1 MMTMLS
7 FMRRFPREVISI
19 ALRLSKAKFT
29 LDLRAE
35 ADEPRPMHRIVFLDA
50 ATLASAVVLPKP
62 GFPHEWRNY
71 ASTRPDEI
79 VSRCADAEIVVANK
93 VRFDAETIASLP
105 NIKLLPIAATGYDMV
120 DVEAARKQGLAVTN
134 IRGYSVQSVPE
145 HVFALILALAR
156 KILLYAGD
164 VRAGEWQASQQF
176 AFHTHRIFDLYGR
189 RLALFGSGSLGERV
203 AELGRAFGMEVVFAG
218 RKGQAA
224 VEKPGFVTFEEALAT
239 ADVLSLH
246 CPLNA
251 ETQNL
256 IGAAEFALMRKKPL
270 LINTARG
277 GLVDEAALE
286 RALDLG
292 QVSGAGIDVTR
303 PEPPPA
309 DSAIMRLAGRDTV
322 IVTPHVAW
330 ASIEAQQILADQLGA
345 VLNAFVAG
353 GRMNRLD

>member
-1 MMTMLS
+1 
-7 FMRRFPREVISI
+7 
-19 ALRLSKAKFT
+19 
-29 LDLRAE
+29 
-35 ADEPRPMHRIVFLDA
+35 MHRIAFLDA

-71 ASTRPDEI
+71 PSTRPDELFAHAGEAAII
-79 VSRCADAEIVVANK
+79 VTNK
-93 VRFDAETIASLP
+93 VPINAETIAGLP
-105 NIKLLPIAATGYDMV
+105 KLKLIAIAATGYDQV
-120 DVEAARKQGLAVTN
+120 DVEAARKHGVAVTN
-134 IRGYSVQSVPE
+134 IRGYSVHTLPE

-156 KILLYAGD
+156 KILPYVAD
-164 VRAGEWQASQQF
+164 VRAGQWQASRQF
-176 AFHTHRIFDLYGR
+176 AFHTHRIIDLHGR
-189 RLALFGSGSLGERV
+189 RLAVFGSGTLGERV
-203 AELGRAFGMEVVFAG
+203 AQLGRAFGMDVVFAG

-224 VEKPGFVTFEEALAT
+224 TEKPGFVAFEEALAT

-251 ETQNL
+251 ETKNL
-256 IGAAEFALMRKKPL
+256 IGAAEFALMRRKPL

-286 RALDLG
+286 RALDAG

-309 DSAIMRLAGRDTV
+309 DSAIMRLAKRDDT
-322 IVTPHVAW
+322 IVTPHIAW

-353 GRMNRLD
+353 ERMNRLD